1 MKERKDIR
9 MLKVRDIMTTDVI
22 SVKRETTIRELAEL
36 FTTHRV
42 GSVPVVD
49 DSGNL
54 IGIVTESDLIEQ
66 DRSLHIP
73 TVISLFDWVIYLE
86 SEKKFEKELQKM
98 TGQTVGDIY
107 TDTVEMVTPDT
118 LVSDVADL
126 MSNKKLHAL
135 PVVEGKR
142 LVGIVSRID
151 LIRTMV
157 K

>member
-1 MKERKDIR
+1 

>member
-1 MKERKDIR
+1 
-9 MLKVRDIMTTDVI
+9 MLKVRDIMTTDVV
-22 SVKRETTIRELAEL
+22 SVKRETTIRELAEI
-36 FTTHRV
+36 FTKHRV

-49 DSGNL
+49 ESGNL

-66 DRSLHIP
+66 DKSLHIP

-98 TGQTVGDIY
+98 TGQTVGDLY
-107 TDTVEMVTPDT
+107 TDSAEMVTPDT
-118 LVSDVADL
+118 PVSEVADI
-126 MSNKKLHAL
+126 MSSKKLHAL

-142 LVGIVSRID
+142 LVGMVSRID